1 MSRPVASLRNLGPKT
16 ARLLAEIGVETES
29 DLRHLGPVEAYRRLK
44 FQFGRQVS
52 LNALYA
58 LVGALE
64 ERDWRS
70 FGADEK
76 ARLLKAVHAAPDAGT
91 SRPPFR

>member
-1 MSRPVASLRNLGPKT
+1 MSRPVTSLPNLGPKT

-29 DLRHLGPVEAYRRLK
+29 DLRHLGAAEAYRRLK

-58 LVGALE
+58 LAGALE
-64 ERDWRS
+64 GRDWRS
-70 FGADEK
+70 FDAREK
-76 ARLLKAVHAAPDAGT
+76 ARLLEAVHPASRTGT
-91 SRPPFR
+91 PRPFLR